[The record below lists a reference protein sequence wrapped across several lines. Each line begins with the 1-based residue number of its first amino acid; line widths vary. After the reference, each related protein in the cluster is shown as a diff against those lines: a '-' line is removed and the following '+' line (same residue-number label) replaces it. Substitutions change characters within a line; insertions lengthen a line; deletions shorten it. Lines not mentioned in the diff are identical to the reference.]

1 MKTYRQ
7 LIYLVLDEL
16 KLVSDDSTYTEE
28 HIMTLL
34 SNYRA
39 FLLKQRYS
47 DVRKEIPITNYQTL
61 CLNLEKHEAIQGLP
75 CEGVYVRS
83 TTKIPDAMTIG
94 YTRIHSADYFNGEI
108 TYVSRDRLRYVGHNK
123 WLQNIIYATKGPD
136 GYLYLKSANPQ
147 VQYLKEISFTGIFSD
162 VEEALKLECTTQEES
177 CDIMDKNFP
186 IEDALISPLIELVV
200 KELSGAIYKPKDDEN
215 NASDDLANLATFLRR
230 NTKSDLQKKIES

>member
-1 MKTYRQ
+1 
-7 LIYLVLDEL
+7 
-16 KLVSDDSTYTEE
+16 
-28 HIMTLL
+28 
-34 SNYRA
+34 
-39 FLLKQRYS
+39 
-47 DVRKEIPITNYQTL
+47 
-61 CLNLEKHEAIQGLP
+61 
-75 CEGVYVRS
+75 
-83 TTKIPDAMTIG
+83 MTIG
-94 YTRIHSADYFNGEI
+94 YTRIHSTDYFNGEI

-147 VQYLKEISFTGIFSD
+147 VQYLKEINFTGIFSD
-162 VEEALKLECTTQEES
+162 VEEASKLECITSEES